1 MTRDKRKF
9 LSLEKRNDGG
19 YVAFGDNRKV
29 FIKGVDK
36 IGKPNSAQI
45 ENVYYVKEIK
55 HNLLSI
61 IQLYD
66 NGYNVKF
73 EPNALPLDTTFSSQ
87 Y

>member
-1 MTRDKRKF
+1 MKL
-9 LSLEKRNDGG
+9 LSLEMTKNGWH
-19 YVAFGDNRKV
+19 VAFGDNKKAL
-29 FIKGVDK
+29 IKGVGK
-36 IGKPNSAQI
+36 IGKTNSAQI